1 MTIATDQR
9 SAQSPSTNA
18 AKPVARSGS
27 GFVKKSLIVL
37 ISLVIVL
44 VIWELASRAY
54 GLAFIF
60 PGPVEVAGMFGTTLL
75 NGSLLEATASSL
87 FRIIVGFILG
97 TVIGVALG
105 LLFGSSRIFVG
116 MSMPFVTF
124 FRFIPPLAWFAPALV
139 WFGAGEVSKIVLVM
153 YTSIFVVALSTLEA
167 SRSIP
172 VDLQRMASSTG
183 VSWSQRMLWVTFPA
197 SIPYIVAGAR
207 IAMGNAFMTV
217 VSAEMLGASDGLGV
231 MINNGMITTNI
242 PPVFCAIIVLGV
254 IGLASDRLF
263 VSLINTVGKKYQT
276 GGGES
281 VA

>member
-1 MTIATDQR
+1 MTLITDQR
-9 SAQSPSTNA
+9 STQSPSKTTKTTGPSSNGL
-18 AKPVARSGS
+18 AKKA
-27 GFVKKSLIVL
+27 LIL
-37 ISLVIVL
+37 GISLLVVL
-44 VIWELASRAY
+44 LIWELSSRAY

-60 PGPVEVAGMFGTTLL
+60 PGPVEVAGMFVTTLL
-75 NGSLLEATASSL
+75 NGSLIEATAASL
-87 FRIIVGFILG
+87 VRILVGFILG
-97 TVIGVALG
+97 TVVGVALG

-116 MSMPFVTF
+116 LTMPFVTF

-139 WFGAGEVSKIVLVM
+139 WFGAGEVSKLVLVM
-153 YTSIFVVALSTLEA
+153 YTCIFVVALSTLEA
-167 SRSIP
+167 NRSIP
-172 VDLQRMASSTG
+172 ADLQRMASSTG

-254 IGLASDRLF
+254 VGLVSDRLF

-276 GGGES
+276 GGGDS